1 MVIMAKWSL
10 VTNLGFWNFKLKI
23 GLLQFFGD
31 HGKMVLS
38 NKSRLVEFQAQNRAF
53 AFVGDHGK
61 MVLINN
67 SRVVEFQAQ
76 NLKN

>member
-1 MVIMAKWSL
+1 MEWPFA
-10 VTNLGFWNFKLKI
+10 FD
-23 GLLQFFGD
+23 GD

-61 MVLINN
+61 MILILTIIGLWN
-67 SRVVEFQAQ
+67 FK
-76 NLKN
+76 LKI

>member
-1 MVIMAKWSL
+1 MVLSNKSKL
-10 VTNLGFWNFKLKI
+10 VEFQAQNRPFAFD
-23 GLLQFFGD
+23 GD

-61 MVLINN
+61 MVLK
-67 SRVVEFQAQ
+67 VVI
-76 NLKN
+76 L